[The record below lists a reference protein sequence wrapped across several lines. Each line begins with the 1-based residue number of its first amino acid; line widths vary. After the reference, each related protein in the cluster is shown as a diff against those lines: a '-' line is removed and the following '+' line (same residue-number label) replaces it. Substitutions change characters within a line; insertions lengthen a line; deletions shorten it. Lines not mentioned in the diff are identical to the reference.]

1 MKCKNCGNECAV
13 GKFCNQ
19 CGALLPVEEEVK
31 SAEAA
36 PAQAPQSTQTEVRSE
51 PEQAAEQ
58 ALPI

>member
-1 MKCKNCGNECAV
+1 MQCKNCGNECAV

-31 SAEAA
+31 PAEAA

-51 PEQAAEQ
+51 PEQAAE
-58 ALPI
+58 